1 MPIDGT
7 NVNRKLENRPMSNI
21 VRNTILAVA
30 VAASTLAIT
39 ASAYAV
45 DPTQG
50 RINARKQAN
59 MPKYHRCAAIHLR
72 GLQACRNQSNGN
84 VNRIRSCNAMYQRGL
99 AGCRATYL

>member
-1 MPIDGT
+1 MT
-7 NVNRKLENRPMSNI
+7 NI
-21 VRNTILAVA
+21 VRNIILGVA
-30 VAASTLAIT
+30 VATSTLAIT

-50 RINARKQAN
+50 RINARQQAN

-72 GLQACRNQSNGN
+72 GLQHCRNQANGN
-84 VNRIRSCNAMYQRGL
+84 VNAIRRCNATYQRGL